1 MGEFPV
7 LLGELLMKLKLA
19 AWLFCWSLGCI
30 DGTNCVYILCCDE
43 NWGWDWECDC
53 DCECECGCDWIILLL
68 ILKDPIKFCIEFCI
82 YP

>member
-30 DGTNCVYILCCDE
+30 DGTNCVYILCCNE

-53 DCECECGCDWIILLL
+53 ECDCDWMILLF
-68 ILKDPIKFCIEFCI
+68 ILKDLIKFCIEFCI